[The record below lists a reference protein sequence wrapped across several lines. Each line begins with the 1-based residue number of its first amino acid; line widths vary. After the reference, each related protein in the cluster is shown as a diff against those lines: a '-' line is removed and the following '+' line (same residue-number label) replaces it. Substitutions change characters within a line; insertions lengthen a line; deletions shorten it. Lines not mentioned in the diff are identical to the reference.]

1 MSMCLKQL
9 KLCEIYCF
17 KRRSTSTKTIVT
29 QRVEIKKT
37 FQKSSCGLEY
47 TDQKTPWSLSPPL
60 SLSESARRSHL
71 VRSFQ
76 ESLKKKNE
84 GLPSMDSSN
93 IVIDKKDNGRLSLL
107 AALKKRRTHARHHSV
122 QYNQESEQYT
132 GNDEDDLTVNKV
144 DKENMNVGLRRNTV
158 CSTTGGTF
166 KSIRTRGLMELRKSN
181 RNCNIN
187 QTKQLNPAKSKSTE
201 DPVVGLMNFRKLTL
215 NDNMRKIVECEQ
227 IQLKSDECIFQLR
240 SNESKVESKQLT
252 RVNTPQ
258 ENDINVYNNNNTRMI
273 KWSVLES
280 TKIMTALFFD
290 DLPIMLEKVI
300 NVQLTTDNIP
310 TEHIDVNDNVNEKM
324 TRYDNC
330 LSVISLPRSPPDEQ
344 PLGEFHL
351 NHERIFRYLF
361 MQDLKVTSYYQENF
375 LERHG
380 LTESVRSTLCDWM
393 IKVQQYLKLRTESL
407 HLAVNLVDHY
417 TWRQITLCPSDYQ
430 LLGITAIFIA
440 VKFIERFPPA
450 TKTLC
455 YLTENSYSPKQ
466 VLDFEMRMLQVL
478 DFCINI
484 PLPHHFLD
492 RAIVACN
499 DLTVTGK
506 AKIELACR
514 YLFELSLTELS
525 AVGILATVK
534 CAAGVYLTR
543 ELIRLEYE
551 NGKSKTNDI
560 QINSND
566 SIRLS
571 VTFETWPEALGRS
584 LGHESISVLLP
595 MVLIYVQNI
604 VRHLPNSNM
613 NKENY
618 EAAFHKFSNRGYGR
632 IAQSSL
638 LLDADYDYIIK
649 EIRRNM
655 ISNSN

>member
-1 MSMCLKQL
+1 MSVCLKQL
-9 KLCEIYCF
+9 KLCEIPCF
-17 KRRSTSTKTIVT
+17 KRKSTSTTTIVT
-29 QRVEIKKT
+29 QRVKIQNT
-37 FQKSSCGLEY
+37 LQRSSCGLEH
-47 TDQKTPWSLSPPL
+47 TDKETPWSLSPPL
-60 SLSESARRSHL
+60 SSSESARRSHL

-76 ESLKKKNE
+76 ESLNKKHE
-84 GLPSMDSSN
+84 GLPSMDSGN
-93 IVIDKKDNGRLSLL
+93 TVTDRKDNGRLSLL
-107 AALKKRRTHARHHSV
+107 AALKKRRAYVRHHSV

-132 GNDEDDLTVNKV
+132 GNDEDNLTVNKIG
-144 DKENMNVGLRRNTV
+144 KENMNVGLRRNTV

-181 RNCNIN
+181 RNCNVD
-187 QTKQLNPAKSKSTE
+187 QKKQLNPAKSKSTE

-215 NDNMRKIVECEQ
+215 NDNMRKIVEREQ
-227 IQLKSDECIFQLR
+227 IQLKSDKCMFQHR
-240 SNESKVESKQLT
+240 SNESKVESKQLAKII
-252 RVNTPQ
+252 TPQ
-258 ENDINVYNNNNTRMI
+258 ESDINMYNNNRRMN

-290 DLPIMLEKVI
+290 DLPIMLEKAI
-300 NVQLTTDNIP
+300 NIQFTTDNIP
-310 TEHIDVNDNVNEKM
+310 TEHNHANDKANEKGIP
-324 TRYDNC
+324 YYNC

-361 MQDLKVTSYYQENF
+361 TQDLKVTSYYQENF

-407 HLAVNLVDHY
+407 HLAVNLVDQY

-466 VLDFEMRMLQVL
+466 VLDFEMKMLQVL

-525 AVGILATVK
+525 AAGVLATVK

-584 LGHESISVLLP
+584 LGHESSNVLLP

-604 VRHLPNSNM
+604 VRLLPNSNM
-613 NKENY
+613 NKESY

-638 LLDADYDYIIK
+638 LLDADYDYIVK
-649 EIRRNM
+649 EISRKM
-655 ISNSN
+655 TSSSN